1 MKLQFF
7 FFMAIFGLSACKQVQ
22 TDAQKTNTP
31 PTQNVQNIAADTS
44 KPDSAKSATKDNA
57 AEKYANISG
66 EYDAVGNTEKSIA
79 SAKIAY
85 IGDNKIKFELV
96 TATESGCVGEVE
108 GVAIIGTDGIATY
121 SAKDCQ
127 LLTFKFDS
135 SKLSITEENC
145 DLHGERCDFEGEY
158 LKAK

>member
-1 MKLQFF
+1 MTIKTLL
-7 FFMAIFGLSACKQVQ
+7 FMTILGLSACTQVP
-22 TDAQKTNTP
+22 TDSSKKTNTKP
-31 PTQNVQNIAADTS
+31 QSNTQNIAPDTA
-44 KPDSAKSATKDNA
+44 KPNA
-57 AEKYANISG
+57 ANTDQAADKYAAISG
-66 EYDAVGNTEKSIA
+66 EYEGIHNTEKSMA
-79 SAKIAY
+79 SATIAY

-135 SKLSITEENC
+135 PKLSITEEHC
-145 DLHGERCDFEGEY
+145 DLHGARCDFEGEY

>member
-1 MKLQFF
+1 MKRQFF
-7 FFMAIFGLSACKQVQ
+7 FFMAIFGLSACKQV
-22 TDAQKTNTP
+22 KTN
-31 PTQNVQNIAADTS
+31 ADKTNN
-44 KPDSAKSATKDNA
+44 KPA

-66 EYDAVGNTEKSIA
+66 EYDAINNTEKSMA
-79 SAKIAY
+79 SATLAY

-96 TATESGCVGEVE
+96 TATESGCVGEVK

-135 SKLSITEENC
+135 PKLSITEENC
-145 DLHGERCDFEGEY
+145 DLHGARCDFEGEY